1 MPTLPRVG
9 DSVNRLQAMPTLN
22 ESLLDDKLAELEKVR
37 TWSPRVVSKL
47 EAFLRVDDE
56 WALFRANPFTFASER
71 GVAEEEAVDLFLW
84 ASKVGIFQ
92 MTWNLLCPGCG
103 VAVQSFTTLRSV
115 CATFHC
121 YLCAVDIET
130 RLDDF
135 VHVGFTVSPKIRTIP
150 AHDPQSLPVSD
161 FFFQYHFSREA
172 RPTPNAPRLSEL
184 FVEQH
189 PYVAYVEPRALHKV
203 ELDAAPGQLVI
214 YDIITNA
221 VFVLDVDAK
230 QPGPN
235 APFRLKLTEGAG
247 VPATF
252 TIAPGPLEIEFENDW
267 DQRNTIAVLFK
278 PQTMLDEVQRML
290 AEGHDPMMHFDRF
303 LSGRRL
309 LTSNAFRQAFDTETI
324 QGAEGLAVR
333 DISILFTDLKESTA
347 MYDRIGDLKAF
358 ALVNQH
364 FDRLGRAVDR
374 NHGAVVKTIGDAVM
388 ASFEQPVDA
397 VRAARE
403 MLREIEAF
411 NEEVGEREIVLKIGV
426 HRGASIAVTLNDRL
440 DFFGQ
445 TVNIA
450 SRVQGLADADEI
462 YVTDDIY
469 RAPGVKELLSELSV
483 TPLQVTLKG
492 VQRQVSVFLVK
503 TPAA

>member
-1 MPTLPRVG
+1 
-9 DSVNRLQAMPTLN
+9 MPTLN

-47 EAFLRVDDE
+47 ESFLRVDDE
-56 WALFRANPFTFASER
+56 WALFRANPFTFAAER
-71 GVAEEEAVDLFLW
+71 GVAEDEAVDLFLW

-103 VAVQSFTTLRSV
+103 VAVHSFTTLRSV

-130 RLDDF
+130 RLDEF
-135 VHVGFTVSPKIRTIP
+135 VHVGFTISPKIRTIP
-150 AHDPQSLPVSD
+150 AHDPQALSVGD
-161 FFFQYHFSREA
+161 YYFRYNFAREA
-172 RPTPNAPRLSEL
+172 RPTPDGPRLAEL
-184 FVEQH
+184 FVKEH
-189 PYVAYVEPRALHKV
+189 PHVSYIEPRAKHRV
-203 ELDAAPGQLVI
+203 EMDAAPGQLVV
-214 YDIITNA
+214 YDIVTNA
-221 VFVLDVDAK
+221 VFVFDVDPK

-235 APFRLKLTEGAG
+235 KPFNLKLTEGAG
-247 VPATF
+247 VPAMS
-252 TIAPGPLEIEFENDW
+252 TIAPGRFELELDNDW

-278 PQTMLDEVQRML
+278 PQAMLDEVQRQL
-290 AEGHDPMMHFDRF
+290 AEGGDAMMHFDRF

-309 LTSNAFRQAFDTETI
+309 LTSNAFRQAFETETI
-324 QGAEGLAVR
+324 QGTEGLAVR

-364 FDRLGRAVDR
+364 FDRLGRAVETNR
-374 NHGAVVKTIGDAVM
+374 GAVVKTIGDAVM

-397 VRAARE
+397 VRAALE

-469 RAPGVKELLSELSV
+469 RAPGVKELLTKFSV
-483 TPLQVTLKG
+483 TPQQVSLKG
-492 VQRQVSVFLVK
+492 VQRQVSVFRVM